1 MPKRILQGPV
11 VSNKGDKTVIVLVER
26 KIKHPLYNKIIRRS
40 KRYAA
45 HDETNS
51 CNVGDVVRIIEIP
64 PMSKT
69 KAWKVMEGDAA

>member
-11 VSNKGDKTVIVLVER
+11 VSNKGDKTVIVRIER

-45 HDETNS
+45 HDEDNK
-51 CNVGDVVRIIEIP
+51 CQVGDIVRIIEIP